1 MPRTVRQ
8 CIVDA
13 LEELGEDDF
22 RSFKAN
28 LRELKT
34 MQGFRNIPWGKL
46 EKADKLNTAKLMVD
60 YYREGNAGE
69 IAKQILR
76 DGSQQDT
83 ADALAKEL
91 QMASQTSARCP
102 DLTQA
107 SQTSARCPDL
117 TQASQTSARCPDLT
131 QEKNPVDKYF
141 TRIVQGFNS
150 VDSVLDELLAAG
162 VLTGEHY
169 GTIRA
174 KATKQE
180 RMRELLTIIRGQ
192 GSEAKTKL
200 WEAMVEADPYFTKNL
215 TSE

>member
-13 LEELGEDDF
+13 LEELGEEDF

-91 QMASQTSARCP
+91 QM
-102 DLTQA
+102 A

>member
-102 DLTQA
+102 DLTQ
-107 SQTSARCPDL
+107 
-117 TQASQTSARCPDLT
+117 
-131 QEKNPVDKYF
+131 EKNPVDKYF

>member
-117 TQASQTSARCPDLT
+117 TQ
-131 QEKNPVDKYF
+131 EKNPVDKYF